1 MESNP
6 SLWLHLAECCIMS
19 TKKTF
24 ATDVRGLDPRNVH
37 SNEKPSNP
45 VLAAVGTGTHRKIIL
60 SSSPASNS
68 TTEAET
74 SSTLT
79 LEYAAQCLKNA
90 LQFCGHPEIEEGSVI
105 TTSSSPRGNGNSS
118 SANSSTQASPLKST
132 TTVNRN
138 LLLRASILI
147 NSSYVALCLNNPIL
161 ALDFSERLL
170 EFNKNCILVSLLF
183 ALLHLLVTRQLF
195 SWRKWVIPIIA
206 SIVKQIGKL
215 TICCLILLFIKT
227 TTDQFGQTCFLF
239 AILKHKRNLWN
250 IWYLII
256 FLFALNFKVIF

>member
-1 MESNP
+1 MRNLRIQFWPPLEQELIGRSFCRHHRLRTLRPKLKRRQRWRLNTPLSVSRTRSNFAVIRKLKRDRWSRLRRLHVETETRARPILRP
-6 SLWLHLAECCIMS
+6 SLPAQ
-19 TKKTF
+19 
-24 ATDVRGLDPRNVH
+24 VH
-37 SNEKPSNP
+37 D
-45 VLAAVGTGTHRKIIL
+45 IL
-60 SSSPASNS
+60 
-68 TTEAET
+68 
-74 SSTLT
+74 
-79 LEYAAQCLKNA
+79 
-90 LQFCGHPEIEEGSVI
+90 
-105 TTSSSPRGNGNSS
+105 
-118 SANSSTQASPLKST
+118 
-132 TTVNRN
+132 NRN

-239 AILKHKRNLWN
+239 AILQ
-250 IWYLII
+250 
-256 FLFALNFKVIF
+256 F